1 MKVIVCGG
9 RTFLNYDALERFMD
23 MINAIWR
30 ISLVIHGDARGAD
43 TLAKVWANRHHI
55 DQQPFPADWNKYHN
69 GAGPIRN
76 KQMLDEGKPELV
88 IAFPGGRGTTDMRKQ
103 AHRAGV
109 TVLNLANQKE
119 RLEVRRVY
127 GDLSGRCSGGN
138 SPP

>member
-9 RTFLNYDALERFMD
+9 RTFLNYDAFERFMD

-30 ISLVIHGDARGAD
+30 VSLVIHGGQRGAD
-43 TLAKVWANRHHI
+43 AMAKHWANQHHI
-55 DQQPFPADWNKYHN
+55 DDRPFRADWDRYRRA
-69 GAGPIRN
+69 AGPIRN

-88 IAFPGGRGTTDMRKQ
+88 IAFPGGRGTANMRTQ
-103 AHRAGV
+103 AQRAGV
-109 TVLNLANQKE
+109 TVLNLANQNE

-138 SPP
+138 PPP